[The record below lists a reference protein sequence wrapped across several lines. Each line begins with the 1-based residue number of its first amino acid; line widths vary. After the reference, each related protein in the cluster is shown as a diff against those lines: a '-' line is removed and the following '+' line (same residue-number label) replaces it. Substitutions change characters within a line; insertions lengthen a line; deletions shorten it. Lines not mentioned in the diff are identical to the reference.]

1 MLQRILNIIFSK
13 FYFLKFILP
22 NYFFKKMTT
31 ITDNQIIS
39 ENDKSSD
46 ETSNLEVE
54 MEKSSLDSELL
65 DSELYE
71 INVEKA
77 EQFKN
82 EGNEKFK
89 SNLPIDTIL
98 FFQSTM

>member
-31 ITDNQIIS
+31 INDNQIIS

-46 ETSNLEVE
+46 ESSNLEVE
-54 MEKSSLDSELL
+54 MEKSSL

>member
-1 MLQRILNIIFSK
+1 
-13 FYFLKFILP
+13 
-22 NYFFKKMTT
+22 MTT